1 MFFAYI
7 LKSDKDNSYYYG
19 STSDLEKR
27 LLYHNKGKVRYTKGK
42 MPWKIHYY
50 ESFAT
55 KSEAY
60 KREMYFKTIEGYRFL
75 KENNIT

>member
-7 LKSDKDNSYYYG
+7 LKSEKDNSYYYG

-27 LLYHNKGKVRYTKGK
+27 LLNHNKGKVRYTKGK

-50 ESFAT
+50 ESFAS

-60 KREMYFKTIEGYRFL
+60 KREMYFKSIEGYRFL
-75 KENNIT
+75 KENKIT